1 MKKYTILKI
10 IFVLLMIVGLFGL
23 LWWKSDKKEIEKQI
37 EHVSEYLVLD
47 NDSYVIKE
55 EIKEENEDT
64 VGWLIVEDTNINYP
78 VVQAKNNKYYLNH
91 DYDKKRNSAGWVFMD
106 SNNTLE
112 DQNIIIYGHHRKD
125 KIMFGDIDKLFKKDY
140 YKNHDG
146 EIILVINGENI
157 SYEIFSVY
165 VSPSDG
171 DYNLVNYENFSD
183 KLNEFANKSEI
194 KFNKNLEGVTQII
207 TLSTCHKNNVD
218 RLVVHALKKIKEGV

>member
-10 IFVLLMIVGLFGL
+10 IFVLLMLVGLFGL

-64 VGWLIVEDTNINYP
+64 VGWLIVEDTKINYP

-91 DYDKKRNSAGWVFMD
+91 DYDKKRNSAGWIFMD
-106 SNNTLE
+106 SNNSLE

-125 KIMFGDIDKLFKKDY
+125 KIMFGDIDKLFRKDY
-140 YKNHDG
+140 YKNHEG
-146 EIILVINGENI
+146 KIVLVINGENI
-157 SYEIFSVY
+157 YYKIFSVY
-165 VSPSDG
+165 STSSD
-171 DYNLVNYENFSD
+171 DLYALTNYDNFIE
-183 KLNEFANKSEI
+183 KIKEFSNKSKI
-194 KFNKNLEGVTQII
+194 KFDDDLTNVEQII
-207 TLSTCHKNNVD
+207 TLSTCHSNNKD
-218 RLVVHALKKIKEGV
+218 RLVVHAYKK